1 MPGNNHYDDCTCGW
15 CWKTS
20 SSDAT
25 DNWPRW
31 DRGPRWPSLRASFDT
46 YTDPNARC
54 PVCGEA
60 VFFYRSPY
68 DGRVFFDELGPPWP
82 KHPCTDTQ
90 RGAVQK
96 FVPATNHR
104 QTQYQWQLLGW
115 EPVILEEIKKVKDW
129 ALLKLRPIASG
140 KGGYI
145 MRVMPWRDD
154 IAVGL
159 PTHIKPLDA
168 FGIGRISILRITPH
182 GEVILKAI
190 LAHRVFSAC
199 EYQVLKKARKDA
211 PDSVAQIAEATYK
224 SWEIAQEGGVIRY
237 PAFVDFRIAKN
248 WLAKSLALGS
258 REAEAVL
265 STQRFR
271 GI

>member
-1 MPGNNHYDDCTCGW
+1 M
-15 CWKTS
+15 
-20 SSDAT
+20 
-25 DNWPRW
+25 
-31 DRGPRWPSLRASFDT
+31 
-46 YTDPNARC
+46 
-54 PVCGEA
+54 
-60 VFFYRSPY
+60 
-68 DGRVFFDELGPPWP
+68 
-82 KHPCTDTQ
+82 
-90 RGAVQK
+90 QK
-96 FVPATNHR
+96 FVPATSHR

-182 GEVILKAI
+182 GEVIFKAI